1 MKKIITIFTLSFLIF
16 SCTKD
21 LEEHN
26 INKKDFATTTDAAQ
40 FNTAQQK
47 LFTQMTES
55 NVNLNIFRLI
65 AQQWTE
71 TTYTDESRYDL
82 KSRRIDENHWE
93 ILYKDVIKNLIESKS
108 LVTGLDKVKTNKLAI
123 LELYEI
129 YTYYVLVTSFGDIPY
144 KEALNIDVL
153 NPIFDNQKDIIY
165 DLLVRIDTNVIDKF
179 DTSDVG
185 FSVSEDIVYNGDI
198 SKWKKF
204 ANSLKLQMGVLLAD
218 VDVTKASSVVSAAIT
233 SGVFTSADDNMKI
246 RYDSTSPYTNP
257 VYAALVLSGRDDFVP
272 TATMVNMMNSLNDPR
287 RDDYFSLKDEAYLGA
302 PHGVVNLYGNFSHV
316 SEKIANEP
324 TLDAPLMTYF
334 EVEFLIA

>member
-1 MKKIITIFTLSFLIF
+1 M
-16 SCTKD
+16 
-21 LEEHN
+21 
-26 INKKDFATTTDAAQ
+26 
-40 FNTAQQK
+40 
-47 LFTQMTES
+47 
-55 NVNLNIFRLI
+55 
-65 AQQWTE
+65 
-71 TTYTDESRYDL
+71 
-82 KSRRIDENHWE
+82 
-93 ILYKDVIKNLIESKS
+93 
-108 LVTGLDKVKTNKLAI
+108 
-123 LELYEI
+123 
-129 YTYYVLVTSFGDIPY
+129 PY
-144 KEALNIDVL
+144 K
-153 NPIFDNQKDIIY
+153 
-165 DLLVRIDTNVIDKF
+165 
-179 DTSDVG
+179 
-185 FSVSEDIVYNGDI
+185 DIVYNGDI

-334 EVEFLIA
+334 EVEFLIAEAIERGFTTGSAADHYDNAVEASILYWGGTSAEVDSYISQASVDYTTSIGNYKQKIGTQKWLALYNRGFEAWTEWRRLDFPVIAAPADAETTNGLPPLRLTYPTVELSLNETNLKAAGTSIGGDQMETKLFWDIN